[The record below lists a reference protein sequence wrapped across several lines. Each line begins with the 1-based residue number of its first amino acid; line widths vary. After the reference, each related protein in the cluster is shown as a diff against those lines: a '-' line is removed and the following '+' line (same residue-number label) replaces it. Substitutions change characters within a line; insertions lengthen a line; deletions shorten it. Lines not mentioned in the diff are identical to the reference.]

1 MNEEIANTSLLCVT
15 PTGERLLVSVSIG
28 RPVKDGAGLW
38 ECPVSLHGLYPRLSP
53 MKSDDSFHA
62 LCLSI
67 HLVRDLLI
75 GFVEDG
81 GRIFIQGTEDEQ
93 ELPLDAY
100 FPPLS
105 RSIGE
110 PGAMQS
116 DLDDGQRP
124 QWGVGVFARETANG
138 LRLTLDTLKRVG
150 ESKSNWE
157 SWAFIT
163 HRTIDRDRFLS
174 QHLSEEEFAAFG
186 RTVLGVLATL
196 IEKHERD

>member
-1 MNEEIANTSLLCVT
+1 MSDEIASTNLLCVT
-15 PTGERLLVSVSIG
+15 PSGERLFVSVSIG
-28 RPVKDGAGLW
+28 RPVKDDAGLW
-38 ECPVSLHGLYPRLSP
+38 ECPVSLYGLYPRLNP

-67 HLVRDLLI
+67 HLIRDLLI

-81 GRIFIQGTEDEQ
+81 GRILIAGTEDEQ

-110 PGAMQS
+110 PSAMQS

-124 QWGVGVFARETANG
+124 QWGVGVFAQETANG
-138 LRLTLDTLKRVG
+138 LRLTFDTLKRVG
-150 ESKSNWE
+150 QENSNWE
-157 SWAFIT
+157 SWVFIT
-163 HRTIDRDRFLS
+163 HSTIDRARFLS
-174 QHLSEEEFAAFG
+174 QNLSEEEFAAFG

-196 IEKHERD
+196 VEKHEKE